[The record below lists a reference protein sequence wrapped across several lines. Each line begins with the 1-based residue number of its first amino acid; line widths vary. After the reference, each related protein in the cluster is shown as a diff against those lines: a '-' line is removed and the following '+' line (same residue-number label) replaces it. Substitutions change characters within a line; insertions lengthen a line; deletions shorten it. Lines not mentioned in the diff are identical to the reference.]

1 MQAIVH
7 AWLAAVLS
15 PDRHISCCKPF
26 TQDGCE
32 EETADGCE
40 EETADSMDDEYR
52 CLPLTNTVSSVL
64 LSVGDCLHKP
74 W

>member
-26 TQDGCE
+26 TQ
-32 EETADGCE
+32 DGCE